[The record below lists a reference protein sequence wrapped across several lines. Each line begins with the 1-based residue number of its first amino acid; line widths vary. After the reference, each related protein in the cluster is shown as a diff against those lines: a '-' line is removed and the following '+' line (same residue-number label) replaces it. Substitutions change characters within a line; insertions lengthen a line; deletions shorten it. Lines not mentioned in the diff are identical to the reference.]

1 MSQIPVGAEYYN
13 TYTYYKEGDFY
24 AKYWANGKWNES
36 ASMTNLKLRQTGVNI
51 NQVINARV
59 K

>member
-1 MSQIPVGAEYYN
+1 MSQIPDGATRYH
-13 TYTYYKEGDFY
+13 THTYYKKGHFY

-36 ASMTNLKLRQTGVNI
+36 ASMTNLKLMQTGVNI

>member
-1 MSQIPVGAEYYN
+1 MSQIPDGATRYH
-13 TYTYYKEGDFY
+13 TPFHYKKGDFY
-24 AKYWANGKWNES
+24 AQYWVNGKWKES
-36 ASMTNLKLRQTGVNI
+36 ASMTNLKLMQTGVSI